1 MIKQTMTAENQSVG
15 VSLENITKKFGDTIA
30 VQKVNLDF
38 APGTLTTVLGPSGCG
53 KTTILRMIG
62 GLEIPTS
69 GKILFGNEDVS
80 HLSATNRDVGM
91 VFQSYALFPHM
102 NVGQNI
108 GYGLKIKGT
117 PKEEIKQ
124 RVKEVLETVGLSGYE
139 ERYADEM
146 SGGQQQRVAVAR
158 SLILE
163 PKVLLFDEPLS
174 NIDSKLR
181 RSMREDIRKL
191 QQETGITSIYVT
203 HDQSEA
209 LAVSDEVIVMNTG
222 KVEQMGAPEKLYRNP
237 KNAFVAT
244 FIGDANI
251 LEGELVQINGRNDVQ
266 LGEVTISAKTVPDNV
281 HVGKVQVAIRPEV
294 VTMHADKGTNRL
306 EGEVSW
312 CSFVGSAFE
321 YTIKTSVGELFIIV
335 PSTGE
340 HFETGDTIY
349 LSVNN
354 VGVAVLES
362 D

>member
-1 MIKQTMTAENQSVG
+1 MTVANQSVG
-15 VSLENITKKFGDTIA
+15 VSLQNITKKFGDTIA
-30 VQKVNLDF
+30 VQKINLEF

-53 KTTILRMIG
+53 KTTILRIIG

-69 GKILFGNEDVS
+69 GKILFGDEDVS

-117 PKEEIKQ
+117 PQNEIKE
-124 RVKEVLETVGLSGYE
+124 RVADVLKTVGLSGYE
-139 ERYADEM
+139 SRYADEM

-209 LAVSDEVIVMNTG
+209 LAVSDDVIVMNVG
-222 KVEQMGAPEKLYRNP
+222 KIEQMGGPEQLYRHP

-251 LEGELVQINGRNDVQ
+251 LEGELIQVDGRNDIQ
-266 LGEVTISAKTVPDNV
+266 LGEMTISAETVPDNA

-294 VTMHADKGTNRL
+294 VTMHADKGTNRM
-306 EGEVSW
+306 EGKVNW
-312 CSFVGSAFE
+312 RSFVGSAFE
-321 YTIKTSVGELFIIV
+321 YTIETSAGELFIV
-335 PSTGE
+335 VTSTGDQ
-340 HFETGDTIY
+340 FETGDTIY
-349 LSVNN
+349 ISVNN
-354 VGVAVLES
+354 IGVAVLEPS
-362 D
+362 